1 MAAHGLETCFIS
13 TSRARTPKNW
23 MSSRH
28 GSQPNIRRA
37 TSIFAVSVRP
47 LGQTEFINHPQ
58 KRRPR
63 LCLRESGPWPKL
75 IAAGRFLMS
84 GFPTVAFAAVVMS
97 SHAMAHPVVPTEQK
111 FNVGM
116 WPSRQ

>member
-1 MAAHGLETCFIS
+1 MIL
-13 TSRARTPKNW
+13 
-23 MSSRH
+23 RH

-37 TSIFAVSVRP
+37 ISTFAVSVRQ
-47 LGQTEFINHPQ
+47 LGQTEFMNHPQ

-63 LCLRESGPWPKL
+63 LCLRESGSWPQL
-75 IAAGRFLMS
+75 IAAGRLLMF

>member
-1 MAAHGLETCFIS
+1 VRWNTKELDDLT
-13 TSRARTPKNW
+13 ARF
-23 MSSRH
+23 
-28 GSQPNIRRA
+28 A
-37 TSIFAVSVRP
+37 T
-47 LGQTEFINHPQ
+47 EHPARYLDL
-58 KRRPR
+58 RRPGQAAWANR
-63 LCLRESGPWPKL
+63 IHKSPARAATEALLRKRGPWPQL